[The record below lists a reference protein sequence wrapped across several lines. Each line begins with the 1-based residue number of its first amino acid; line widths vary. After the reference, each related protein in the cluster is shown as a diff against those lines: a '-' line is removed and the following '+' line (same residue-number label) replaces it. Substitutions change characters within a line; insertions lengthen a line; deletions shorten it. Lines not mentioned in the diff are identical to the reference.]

1 MCIRDSMTDFV
12 FYGKSTSGKNEKIN
26 VGVIDAASAMT
37 TSTDTKEFTLTTE
50 WKQFR
55 VPFDEFKI
63 LDGGSNLDCARVR
76 GFIFSSAENSGEG
89 SFMIDNITHTS
100 IKGDIEWGLPTP
112 TPEPTPTPLPDPV
125 TVTTAEQLAA
135 ITSTEGNII
144 LGADID
150 LGTTGFTTKSVT
162 HLDLNGHTLTS
173 SGPFV
178 VDPRHEIT
186 IVDTGSTLSLIHI

>member
-1 MCIRDSMTDFV
+1 
-12 FYGKSTSGKNEKIN
+12 
-26 VGVIDAASAMT
+26 MT
-37 TSTDTKEFTLTTE
+37 TYTDTKEFTLTTE

-135 ITSTEGNII
+135 IKDIRQRKGVLLGNFHSHPESPSRPSQE
-144 LGADID
+144 DIR
-150 LGTTGFTTKSVT
+150 LAY
-162 HLDLNGHTLTS
+162 
-173 SGPFV
+173 
-178 VDPRHEIT
+178 DPKMNYLI
-186 IVDTGSTLSLIHI
+186 LSLMNPEELVLNSFHIEKGEVTKEELVIEA

>member
-1 MCIRDSMTDFV
+1 MVYSPNDFFKGNVNDDERTANRATLKTDMEYMTDFV

-26 VGVIDAASAMT
+26 VRVIDAASAMT
-37 TSTDTKEFTLTTE
+37 TYTDTKEFTLTTE

-100 IKGDIEWGLPTP
+100 IK
-112 TPEPTPTPLPDPV
+112 
-125 TVTTAEQLAA
+125 
-135 ITSTEGNII
+135 
-144 LGADID
+144 
-150 LGTTGFTTKSVT
+150 
-162 HLDLNGHTLTS
+162 
-173 SGPFV
+173 
-178 VDPRHEIT
+178 R
-186 IVDTGSTLSLIHI
+186 